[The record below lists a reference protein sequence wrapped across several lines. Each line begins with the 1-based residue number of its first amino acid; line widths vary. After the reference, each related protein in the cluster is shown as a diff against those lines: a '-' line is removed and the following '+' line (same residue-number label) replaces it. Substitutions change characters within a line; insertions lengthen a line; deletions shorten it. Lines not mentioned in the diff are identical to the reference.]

1 MCIYTVGY
9 PPRLV
14 PVSLIL
20 PSLDVKAT
28 SAFGNVTATAA
39 PAPAPAPSADA
50 TAPAPGERATHA
62 AAPLPHPSN
71 VTGRVTG
78 VNLTLPGY
86 PTGNASASHAL
97 KVFSHFSCPDHV
109 VCGFGRLLRL

>member
-39 PAPAPAPSADA
+39 PAPAPSANA
-50 TAPAPGERATHA
+50 TAPAPGESAVHA
-62 AAPLPHPSN
+62 VPSPSHLSN
-71 VTGRVTG
+71 LTGHVTGA
-78 VNLTLPGY
+78 NLTLPGY
-86 PTGNASASHAL
+86 PMGNASASHAV
-97 KVFSHFSCPDHV
+97 KVMSHFLCPAHV
-109 VCGFGRLLRL
+109 VCGFSRLLQL

>member
-39 PAPAPAPSADA
+39 PAPAPSANA
-50 TAPAPGERATHA
+50 TAPAPGEPAVNAT
-62 AAPLPHPSN
+62 PSLSHLSN
-71 VTGRVTG
+71 LTGRVTG
-78 VNLTLPGY
+78 VNLMLPGY
-86 PTGNASASHAL
+86 PTGNASAL
-97 KVFSHFSCPDHV
+97 KVMSHLSCPDHV
-109 VCGFGRLLRL
+109 VCAFSRLLQL

>member
-39 PAPAPAPSADA
+39 PAPAPSANA
-50 TAPAPGERATHA
+50 TVPAPVERAAYA
-62 AAPLPHPSN
+62 APPLPHLSN

-97 KVFSHFSCPDHV
+97 KVLSHFSCPDHV